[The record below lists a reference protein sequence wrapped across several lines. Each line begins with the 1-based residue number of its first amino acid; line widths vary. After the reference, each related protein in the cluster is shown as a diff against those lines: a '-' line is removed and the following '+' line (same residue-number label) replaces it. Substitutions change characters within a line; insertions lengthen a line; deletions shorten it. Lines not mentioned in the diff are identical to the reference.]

1 LLAAVARVI
10 ARVAVPNIGYRGGI
24 MISAVRL
31 FVGAVALAS
40 LIPLPAPAENF
51 PAKPITIMV
60 GLAPGGIT
68 DVTARLYAEVV
79 SRNLGQRIT
88 IENRPAAAGALAAA
102 AVQNAPPD
110 GYMLLVFSG
119 SQHATVAAMGSAPYD
134 PVKGFAFIT
143 VLFNSVVAF
152 TVPPDSPAKTLDEL
166 FDLGRKRPGGLS
178 MGTPGL
184 GSPSHLLGAR
194 VALAAKAPLQSI
206 HYRGGAPM
214 MADVLT
220 GRVDFAVATLST
232 SRAFLADKKLRA
244 LALDA
249 DARWSGLPD
258 VPVLAELGYGKE
270 KVANWFGVAAPA
282 GTPAAIVEKLRAE
295 FVNASQDPELQ
306 KRLAEN
312 GTLIATSTSDE
323 MRSLMVEEVAAMEM
337 LVKTLGLRP
346 Q

>member
-1 LLAAVARVI
+1 MRTIACAV
-10 ARVAVPNIGYRGGI
+10 
-24 MISAVRL
+24 
-31 FVGAVALAS
+31 VALVVLVYAAFS
-40 LIPLPAPAENF
+40 PVRADELPN
-51 PAKPITIMV
+51 KPITIMV

-68 DVTARLYAEVV
+68 DVTARLYAEIVG
-79 SRNLGQRIT
+79 RNLGQRIT

-110 GYMLLVFSG
+110 GSMLLVFSG

-134 PVKGFAFIT
+134 PVKGFSFIT

-152 TVPPDSPAKTLDEL
+152 VVPPDSPVATLEEL
-166 FDLGRKRPGGLS
+166 FELGRKKSGGLS

-214 MADVLT
+214 MGDVLT
-220 GRVDFAVATLST
+220 GRLDFAVATLST
-232 SRAFLADKKLRA
+232 SRPFLADKKLRA

-249 DARWSGLPD
+249 DTRWAGLPE

-282 GTPAAIVEKLRAE
+282 GTPPAMVARLREE
-295 FVNASQDPELQ
+295 FVRASRDPELE

-312 GTLIATSTSDE
+312 GTLIATSTSEE
-323 MRSLMVEEVAAMEM
+323 MRAMMVEEVASMET
-337 LVKTLGLRP
+337 LVKTLNLR
-346 Q
+346 QQ

>member
-1 LLAAVARVI
+1 
-10 ARVAVPNIGYRGGI
+10 
-24 MISAVRL
+24 
-31 FVGAVALAS
+31 
-40 LIPLPAPAENF
+40 
-51 PAKPITIMV
+51 
-60 GLAPGGIT
+60 
-68 DVTARLYAEVV
+68 
-79 SRNLGQRIT
+79 
-88 IENRPAAAGALAAA
+88 
-102 AVQNAPPD
+102 
-110 GYMLLVFSG
+110 
-119 SQHATVAAMGSAPYD
+119 
-134 PVKGFAFIT
+134 
-143 VLFNSVVAF
+143 
-152 TVPPDSPAKTLDEL
+152 
-166 FDLGRKRPGGLS
+166 
-178 MGTPGL
+178 
-184 GSPSHLLGAR
+184 
-194 VALAAKAPLQSI
+194 
-206 HYRGGAPM
+206 M

>member
-1 LLAAVARVI
+1 MRSVACTEVT
-10 ARVAVPNIGYRGGI
+10 
-24 MISAVRL
+24 L
-31 FVGAVALAS
+31 VALLCAALS
-40 LIPLPAPAENF
+40 PAGADEPLN
-51 PAKPITIMV
+51 KPITIMV

-68 DVTARLYAEVV
+68 DVTARLYAEIVG
-79 SRNLGQRIT
+79 RNLGQRIT

-110 GYMLLVFSG
+110 GSMLLVFSG

-152 TVPPDSPAKTLDEL
+152 VVPPDSPAPTLDEL
-166 FDLGRKRPGGLS
+166 FESGRKKAGGLS

-214 MADVLT
+214 MGDVLT
-220 GRVDFAVATLST
+220 GRLDFAVATLST
-232 SRAFLADKKLRA
+232 SRAFLVDKKLRA

-249 DARWSGLPD
+249 DTRWAGLPD

-282 GTPAAIVEKLRAE
+282 GTPPAMVTKLREE
-295 FVNASQDPELQ
+295 FVKASRDPELE
-306 KRLAEN
+306 KRLA
-312 GTLIATSTSDE
+312 
-323 MRSLMVEEVAAMEM
+323 
-337 LVKTLGLRP
+337 
-346 Q
+346 

>member
-1 LLAAVARVI
+1 MWSSVRCAIMVAVLLAPGLWPCQADD
-10 ARVAVPNIGYRGGI
+10 
-24 MISAVRL
+24 
-31 FVGAVALAS
+31 
-40 LIPLPAPAENF
+40 F
-51 PAKPITIMV
+51 PSKPITIMV

-79 SRNLGQRIT
+79 SRNTGQRIT

-102 AVQNAPPD
+102 AVQNAVPD
-110 GYMLLVFSG
+110 GTMVLVFSG

-134 PVKGFAFIT
+134 PVKGFSFIT

-152 TVPPDSPAKTLDEL
+152 VVPQDSPARTLDEL
-166 FDLGRKRPGGLS
+166 FDLGRKRSAGLS

-220 GRVDFAVATLST
+220 GRVDFAVVTLST
-232 SRAFLADKKLRA
+232 SRGFLADKKLRA

-270 KVANWFGVAAPA
+270 KVANWFGVAGPA
-282 GTPAAIVEKLRAE
+282 GTPPAVVQRLREE
-295 FVNASQDPELQ
+295 FVKASLDPELQ
-306 KRLAEN
+306 KRLADN
-312 GTLIATSTSDE
+312 GTLIATSTSEE
-323 MRSLMVEEVAAMEM
+323 MRAMMVEEVATMEG
-337 LVKTLGLRP
+337 LVKTLGIR
-346 Q
+346 QQ

>member
-1 LLAAVARVI
+1 MRTIACAV
-10 ARVAVPNIGYRGGI
+10 
-24 MISAVRL
+24 
-31 FVGAVALAS
+31 VALVV
-40 LIPLPAPAENF
+40 PLCAAFSPVCADELPN
-51 PAKPITIMV
+51 KPITIMV

-68 DVTARLYAEVV
+68 DVTARLYAEIVG
-79 SRNLGQRIT
+79 RNLGQRIT

-110 GYMLLVFSG
+110 GSMLLVFSG

-134 PVKGFAFIT
+134 PVKGFSFIT

-152 TVPPDSPAKTLDEL
+152 VVPPDSPVATLEEL
-166 FDLGRKRPGGLS
+166 FELGRKKSGGLS

-214 MADVLT
+214 MGDVLT
-220 GRVDFAVATLST
+220 GRLDFAVATLST
-232 SRAFLADKKLRA
+232 SRPFLADKKLRA

-249 DARWSGLPD
+249 DTRWAGLPE
-258 VPVLAELGYGKE
+258 VSVLAEFGYGKE

-282 GTPAAIVEKLRAE
+282 GTPPAMVARLREE
-295 FVNASQDPELQ
+295 FVKASRDPELE

-312 GTLIATSTSDE
+312 GTLIATSTSEE
-323 MRSLMVEEVAAMEM
+323 MRAMMVEEVASMDT
-337 LVKTLGLRP
+337 LVKTLNLR
-346 Q
+346 QQ

>member
-1 LLAAVARVI
+1 MRSVACTAVT
-10 ARVAVPNIGYRGGI
+10 
-24 MISAVRL
+24 L
-31 FVGAVALAS
+31 VALLCAALS
-40 LIPLPAPAENF
+40 PAGADEPLN
-51 PAKPITIMV
+51 KPITIMV

-68 DVTARLYAEVV
+68 DVTARLYAEIVG
-79 SRNLGQRIT
+79 RNLGQRIT

-110 GYMLLVFSG
+110 GSMLLVFSG

-152 TVPPDSPAKTLDEL
+152 VVPPDSPAATLDEL
-166 FDLGRKRPGGLS
+166 FELGRRKAGGLS

-232 SRAFLADKKLRA
+232 SRPFLLDKKLRA
-244 LALDA
+244 LALDSET
-249 DARWSGLPD
+249 RWSGLPD
-258 VPVLAELGYGKE
+258 VPVLAEIGYGKE

-282 GTPAAIVEKLRAE
+282 GTPPAIVARLREE
-295 FVNASQDPELQ
+295 FIKASLDPGLQ
-306 KRLAEN
+306 RQLAEN
-312 GTLIATSTSDE
+312 GTLIATSTSEE
-323 MRSLMVEEVAAMEM
+323 MRTLMVAEVATMET
-337 LVKTLGLRP
+337 LVQTLNLR
-346 Q
+346 QQ

>member
-1 LLAAVARVI
+1 
-10 ARVAVPNIGYRGGI
+10 
-24 MISAVRL
+24 
-31 FVGAVALAS
+31 
-40 LIPLPAPAENF
+40 
-51 PAKPITIMV
+51 MV

-68 DVTARLYAEVV
+68 DVTARLYAEAV
-79 SRNLGQRIT
+79 SRSIGQRIT

-110 GYMLLVFSG
+110 GTMLLVFSG

-134 PVKGFAFIT
+134 PVKGFSFIT

-152 TVPPDSPAKTLDEL
+152 VVPPDSPAETLEAL
-166 FDLGRKRPGGLS
+166 FELGRKRAGGLS

-232 SRAFLADKKLRA
+232 SRTFLVDKKLRA
-244 LALDA
+244 LALDSET
-249 DARWSGLPD
+249 RWSGLPD
-258 VPVLAELGYGKE
+258 VPVLAEIGYGNGKSSE
-270 KVANWFGVAAPA
+270 LVRRGGAGRNAARD
-282 GTPAAIVEKLRAE
+282 RAE
-295 FVNASQDPELQ
+295 AARRIRQGLARSGTAEASGGEWHIDRHQHVRRDADADGRGGRDHGRAGEDARPSPAVGYSGTA
-306 KRLAEN
+306 RLPRHH
-312 GTLIATSTSDE
+312 T
-323 MRSLMVEEVAAMEM
+323 R
-337 LVKTLGLRP
+337 R
-346 Q
+346 